1 MPRSF
6 FGASRRARIVR
17 LAALLVILVGYVDLT
32 RGGIVLAPMAL
43 VVGYLVLAPL
53 SFFVD

>member
-6 FGASRRARIVR
+6 FGASLRARIVR

-53 SFFVD
+53 SFLVD

>member
-1 MPRSF
+1 MPRSL

-17 LAALLVILVGYVDLT
+17 LAAMLVILVGYVDLT
-32 RGGIVLAPMAL
+32 RGGIVLAPLAL

-53 SFFVD
+53 SFLID